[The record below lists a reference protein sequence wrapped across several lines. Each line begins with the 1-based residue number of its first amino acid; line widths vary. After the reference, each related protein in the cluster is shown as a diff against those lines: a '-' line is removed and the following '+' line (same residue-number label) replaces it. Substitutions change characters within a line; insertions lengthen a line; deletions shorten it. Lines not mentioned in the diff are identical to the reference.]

1 MTAANTF
8 VLNNKWEQGIAGITE
23 REWMNYFSVIKLI
36 KEVKLKDKQ

>member
-8 VLNNKWEQGIAGITE
+8 DLNNKWDRDLAGITE

-36 KEVKLKDKQ
+36 KR